1 MGEGQQVNPINTSKM
16 LLLYLD
22 ILIEMPN
29 IVFSKDHIALD
40 IKCLTFNLTLVNLG
54 VQSGGEHI
62 GH

>member
-1 MGEGQQVNPINTSKM
+1 MGEGQVYSINISKM

-22 ILIEMPN
+22 ILIEMAN
-29 IVFSKDHIALD
+29 IVFSNDPIPLD
-40 IKCLTFNLTLVNLG
+40 VRNLTFNFTLVNLG

>member
-1 MGEGQQVNPINTSKM
+1 MGEGQVNSINISKM

-22 ILIEMPN
+22 ILIEMQY
-29 IVFSKDHIALD
+29 IVFSNDPIPLD
-40 IKCLTFNLTLVNLG
+40 VRSLTFNLTLVNLG